1 MSGVPDAFVREGL
14 TPHSWSN
21 GPGHRYGRHR
31 HSYRKVLVCTAGSIT
46 FHTDA
51 GDVELLPGDRLDL
64 PAGTAH
70 AATVGPRGVTCWEAP
85 AD

>member
-1 MSGVPDAFVREGL
+1 MTGIPEHFDQEGL
-14 TPHSWSN
+14 TPHAWST
-21 GPGHRYGRHR
+21 GPGHRYDRHR
-31 HSYRKVLVCTAGSIT
+31 HPYRKVLVCTAGSIT

-51 GDVELLPGDRLDL
+51 GDVELFPGDRLDL